1 MVLGQAVFRTYNQL
15 IAFKRISLA
24 WYMPK
29 GLIFTLDIASFN
41 NGGGF
46 CSMHDGFLSNQ
57 MAERSFL
64 CNVIS
69 SYCSDVSFLWQSVV
83 LQKSGIYSFCE
94 ASLDKARYIFRRM
107 DCATKTIGLH
117 GNQLHFYECRLLECV
132 LGSVEKLF
140 WSPPLK
146 RHMSERFLFFF
157 PKLSWVNNEPLP
169 ISHTDK
175 VIHQQNKA

>member
-46 CSMHDGFLSNQ
+46 SSMHDGFLSNQ

-83 LQKSGIYSFCE
+83 LCAKERNLLILWGQFRQSTIYFSTNGLCDKNNRFAWKPASFLW
-94 ASLDKARYIFRRM
+94 AQVARM
-107 DCATKTIGLH
+107 CARISWKTILESSFEKTYVRTFFVFFSKT
-117 GNQLHFYECRLLECV
+117 QLGKQRTFAN
-132 LGSVEKLF
+132 
-140 WSPPLK
+140 
-146 RHMSERFLFFF
+146 F
-157 PKLSWVNNEPLP
+157 PHRQSNSSTE
-169 ISHTDK
+169 
-175 VIHQQNKA
+175 